1 MDTTQRFSI
10 FILAPLFCQISALA
24 QNNEIQIFN
33 THSLRPFWAQEYTGV
48 DLLRE
53 KLLDRPMDWE
63 VSPHLFQIWDS
74 QNNQHGEKVSQLI
87 AGPYASA
94 PIPLEVPFDY
104 LDVEHLIDKVGLD
117 NWLYHCSSTNTCPS
131 YINISTMFPLKYE
144 DVISPTRFPEEDEDA
159 TSHIKLFVINPQ
171 MSTIVTAAGNEATLM
186 QPSKQELSSSEK
198 IITVGNCDSDG
209 NPDPT
214 SSFSAKTTL
223 CAPSSNRQ
231 ASYTFAGMMQ
241 ILGGTSGAAPMVTGA
256 LVAFTAIT
264 GYSLNSREATSILRK
279 TAIPHPRL
287 PSVSNLGVGMVN
299 VFKIGEVA
307 FRLRET
313 CQGDEYCYAR
323 ELMSKEA
330 FIFPSN
336 KQKFIGD
343 CQDDQLKE
351 LRREALLNPQEGE
364 LWEAIACINRKQGLQ
379 GHAEYYQQLV
389 KRVKS
394 SDEELIDNSWRD
406 AKYLFLAKYV
416 PFSHRRMEELF
427 PSMLNLSAINRRIL
441 RAMAL
446 NLIGDEETLN
456 QHEDF
461 LQQIIFHPNIY
472 AETLEAIAQL
482 VSSNAERITG
492 HYKFLQSIVDEH
504 PKVEDTYMLKSIGKY
519 IAKNAKAIPKHRELL
534 QTIIKHS
541 KADANMLWIL
551 AITITENAK
560 VITKHRELL
569 QTVIDHPK
577 VDQLGLGQ
585 VARSIAYRAE
595 NIPAHSQL
603 LQSIIKHEKT
613 DSYVLELVGS
623 AIASN
628 AQKIPD
634 HIKLL
639 KLAIDHPVIKRNA
652 LGIIGSSIAG
662 NAKEISTHH
671 QLLQEIIDHFMI
683 KAPALT
689 RIGRAII
696 YKTKEIPGY
705 YELLE
710 KIIYHPQIDKKA
722 LQSIAKTIVQHADDI
737 PEHQKLLQAIY
748 THPKMRGENLQNISH
763 FLHCSN
769 LSAVYPPLAFIKLMA
784 NLLSSDENPSQ
795 NCQ

>member
-10 FILAPLFCQISALA
+10 FILALLFCQISLLA
-24 QNNEIQIFN
+24 QYNEIQIFN

-63 VSPHLFQIWDS
+63 VSPHLFQIWDTPDD
-74 QNNQHGEKVSQLI
+74 QHGEKVSQLI

-104 LDVEHLIDKVGLD
+104 FDINQLIHETGLV
-117 NWLYHCSSTNTCPS
+117 NWLYHCSSTDTCPS
-131 YINISTMFPLKYE
+131 YINISAG
-144 DVISPTRFPEEDEDA
+144 FPEQEDFLSPAIFPYEDEDA
-159 TSHIKLFVINPQ
+159 ISRIKLFVINPQ
-171 MSTIVTAAGNEATLM
+171 MSTIVTAAGNEAILM
-186 QPSKQELSSSEK
+186 QPSKQELSASEK

-214 SSFSAKTTL
+214 SSFSAKTTI
-223 CAPSSNRQ
+223 CAPSSDHQ
-231 ASYTFAGMMQ
+231 ASYNFAGMMQ
-241 ILGGTSGAAPMVTGA
+241 TFGGTSGAAPMVTGA
-256 LVAFTAIT
+256 LAAFTAIT

-313 CQGDEYCYAR
+313 CQRSEDCYAR

-336 KQKFIGD
+336 KQKFIGH
-343 CQDDQLKE
+343 CQDDQLDQLKE

-364 LWEAIACINRKQGLQ
+364 LWELIACINRKQGLQ
-379 GHAEYYQQLV
+379 GHAEYYQQLAT
-389 KRVKS
+389 RVKS

-406 AKYLFLAKYV
+406 EEYLFLATYV
-416 PFSHRRMEELF
+416 PFSHRRMRELF
-427 PSMLNLSAINRRIL
+427 PSMLNLPAINEEIL
-441 RAMAL
+441 QGVAL

-461 LQQIIFHPNIY
+461 LQQIIFHPNID
-472 AETLEAIAQL
+472 ANTLEVIAQF

-504 PKVEDTYMLKSIGKY
+504 PKVEDAYMLESIGKY

-534 QTIIKHS
+534 QTIINHP
-541 KADANMLWIL
+541 KASVDMLWIL

-569 QTVIDHPK
+569 QAVIDHSK
-577 VDQLGLGQ
+577 ANHLSLGQ
-585 VARSIAYRAE
+585 VAKSIADHAE

-603 LQSIIKHEKT
+603 LQSIIEHEKNY
-613 DSYVLELVGS
+613 SLC
-623 AIASN
+623 
-628 AQKIPD
+628 
-634 HIKLL
+634 
-639 KLAIDHPVIKRNA
+639 
-652 LGIIGSSIAG
+652 
-662 NAKEISTHH
+662 
-671 QLLQEIIDHFMI
+671 F
-683 KAPALT
+683 
-689 RIGRAII
+689 
-696 YKTKEIPGY
+696 KT
-705 YELLE
+705 
-710 KIIYHPQIDKKA
+710 
-722 LQSIAKTIVQHADDI
+722 S
-737 PEHQKLLQAIY
+737 
-748 THPKMRGENLQNISH
+748 RG
-763 FLHCSN
+763 
-769 LSAVYPPLAFIKLMA
+769 
-784 NLLSSDENPSQ
+784 
-795 NCQ
+795 